1 MADVVDD
8 NRTWYQPGD
17 PHHER
22 VERNYE
28 AVLAR
33 SDVVIANCE
42 PVAESMARF
51 ASDVR
56 VVPNGLELP
65 GPAPVGPPPAAV
77 AALDRPLLAYV
88 GNLSDRI
95 DLELLEAVARARP
108 RWNLALVGSAHR
120 DPAALAL
127 DRLPNVH
134 VLGVMPYRQVRQLL
148 AHVDVALIPHV
159 DNEMTRSM
167 NPLKAFVYASAGVP
181 VVSTPVAN
189 LPDFGG
195 LITVAEGADG
205 FVAAIEAHLAA
216 GRPPVDLDLLRPHS
230 WERRVAQVFEIVD
243 EVLARP
249 AAGADAAE
257 AGEAAED
264 QPGATT

>member
-1 MADVVDD
+1 
-8 NRTWYQPGD
+8 
-17 PHHER
+17 
-22 VERNYE
+22 VERNYAE
-28 AVLAR
+28 VLAR
-33 SDVVIANCE
+33 SDVVLANCE
-42 PVAESMARF
+42 PVARSMERF
-51 ASDVR
+51 AADVR

-65 GPAPVGPPPAAV
+65 TGAPIGPPPAAV
-77 AALDRPLLAYV
+77 AALGRPLLAYV

-95 DLELLEAVARARP
+95 DLELLEALARARP
-108 RWNLALVGSAHR
+108 QWTLALVGSAHR

-134 VLGVMPYRQVRQLL
+134 LLGVMPYRQVRQFL

-195 LITVAEGADG
+195 LITVAEGADE
-205 FVAAIEAHLAA
+205 FVAAVEAHLEA
-216 GRPPVDLDLLRPHS
+216 GRPDVDLDLLRPHS
-230 WERRVAQVFEIVD
+230 WSERVAQVFDLVD
-243 EVLARP
+243 ELLA
-249 AAGADAAE
+249 G
-257 AGEAAED
+257 
-264 QPGATT
+264 PG